1 MDFRKKRIG
10 VLMGGWSSEREIS
23 LMSGKNILASLK
35 RQGFDA
41 VGIDMVMGMDFFTR
55 FKKEEIDIVFNIL
68 HGKPG
73 EDGTVQGLLEL
84 LGIPYTGSGLL
95 ASAIAMN
102 KVMTKRILLREG
114 ILTPN
119 FYVVDEWKELKK
131 SMKEAVEKVGFPMFI
146 KPEEEGSS
154 VGADIIRVKKGI
166 KKKFVKERERYR
178 TFLVEEYIKGMIAT
192 CGVLGTGKDAYSLP
206 VLELVPEKKFY
217 DYEAKYTKGMT
228 EFIIPARL
236 AQKITEITKRMAL
249 ETHRIIGCRGFSR
262 VDFVIKDNEIP
273 YVLEINTI
281 PGMTKISDL
290 PAEAEKIGMSYD
302 ELVMEILKSSIPKD
316 SME

>member
-290 PAEAEKIGMSYD
+290 PAEAEKIGISYD
-302 ELVMEILKSSIPKD
+302 ELVMEILKSSKR
-316 SME
+316 

>member
-41 VGIDMVMGMDFFTR
+41 VGIDMVMDMDFFAR

-119 FYVVDEWKELKK
+119 FYVVDEWKELRK
-131 SMKEAVEKVGFPMFI
+131 SMEEAVEKVGFPMFI

-154 VGADIIRVKKGI
+154 VGADIIRVKEGI

-236 AQKITEITKRMAL
+236 DKKITEITKRMAL

-302 ELVMEILKSSIPKD
+302 ELVMEILKSSKR
-316 SME
+316 

>member
-1 MDFRKKRIG
+1 MMDFRKKRIG

-290 PAEAEKIGMSYD
+290 PAEAEKIGISYD
-302 ELVMEILKSSIPKD
+302 ELVMEILKSSKR
-316 SME
+316 